1 MIKERFVDIHNLK
14 REVYDLREQ
23 LAKEGLSKD
32 EIDSIIENASLSSFY
47 AYRNTCLYPWHL
59 CFSYYNYKES
69 RTTSVEIA
77 VIDDIEYDDEWLC
90 KVWGKYLY
98 DLFGEEDME
107 LSFYTGLYNI
117 FTTLDEKERLKELN
131 YISHCPASHIKIG
144 DSKFRHLALLSY
156 RKGCCGGR
164 VELPFGSYKYSPA
177 AREKVDEMERQLKAY
192 CEDLKNS

>member
-1 MIKERFVDIHNLK
+1 MAERLIDRHNLK
-14 REVYDLREQ
+14 REVFDLREQ

-32 EIDSIIENASLSSFY
+32 EIDSIIENASLSNFY
-47 AYRNTCLYPWHL
+47 AYRNTCRYPWHL
-59 CFSYYNYKES
+59 CFSYFDFNVK
-69 RTTSVEIA
+69 TTKSVDIA

-90 KVWGKYLY
+90 KVWGKCLY

-144 DSKFRHLALLSY
+144 ESKFRNLALLSY
-156 RKGCCGGR
+156 SKGCCGGR
-164 VELPFGSYKYSPA
+164 VELPFGSYKYRPA